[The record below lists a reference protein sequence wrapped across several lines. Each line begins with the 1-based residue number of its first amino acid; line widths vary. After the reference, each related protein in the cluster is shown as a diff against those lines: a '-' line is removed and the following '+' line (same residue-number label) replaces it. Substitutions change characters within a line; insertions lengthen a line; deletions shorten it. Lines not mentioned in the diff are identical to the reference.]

1 MPLSSRPGA
10 AAGRSNPMPEARG
23 GGREEQ
29 PHVQRAVDAQ
39 AVAKNAPS
47 TPPAPFPSLLLL
59 RLLLAGAGV
68 LFGVV
73 FVCSAK
79 LHGFQDLSSST
90 RDHTQASAVKAQSPN
105 HWTTR
110 EFPP

>member
-1 MPLSSRPGA
+1 MSEAVGGIVELSHRTC
-10 AAGRSNPMPEARG
+10 RVCTNIMWELM
-23 GGREEQ
+23 
-29 PHVQRAVDAQ
+29 RAVDAQ

-68 LFGVV
+68 LFGVF